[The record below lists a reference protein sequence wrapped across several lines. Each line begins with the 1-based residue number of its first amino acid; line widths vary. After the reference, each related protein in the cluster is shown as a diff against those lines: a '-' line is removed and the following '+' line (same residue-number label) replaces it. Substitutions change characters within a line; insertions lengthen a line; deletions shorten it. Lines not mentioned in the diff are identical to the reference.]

1 MTQDEGSLE
10 FAGQERDRIEEE
22 LADLRRRR
30 DQMRAELQ
38 GDADTVGD
46 RGDAADALQRSED
59 LAGIEEQINRLT
71 WLLAGGNED
80 TPGQLPDGTE
90 VTLRFPGDEPVRMR
104 IVHFLEE
111 TPAGEEDTTLTSDS
125 PLGLALFGRQAGET
139 VTYSTPRGELQVEL
153 LAIDIPNE
161 R

>member
-1 MTQDEGSLE
+1 MGQDERTPN
-10 FAGQERDRIEEE
+10 FAAQERDRIEEE
-22 LADLRRRR
+22 LAELRSRR

-59 LAGIEEQINRLT
+59 LAGIDEQINRLT
-71 WLLAGGNED
+71 WLLAGGNAD
-80 TPGQLPDGTE
+80 APGQLPNGTE
-90 VTLRFPGDEPVRMR
+90 VTVRFPGDEPVRMR
-104 IVHFLEE
+104 IIHFLEE

-125 PLGLALFGRQAGET
+125 PLGLALFGRRAGET